1 MKSLC
6 CQWTCRSM
14 QLHVLWA
21 CFLVVA
27 CRRAHAARASGVRL
41 LSVCHHQV
49 MEAATVLLS
58 PEVCLDPSLPP
69 EQRAVADT
77 PPLPEVR
84 TTVLLLSP

>member
-1 MKSLC
+1 MDDVF
-6 CQWTCRSM
+6 CR
-14 QLHVLWA
+14 
-21 CFLVVA
+21 
-27 CRRAHAARASGVRL
+27 
-41 LSVCHHQV
+41 HQV

-84 TTVLLLSP
+84 NSSAAAVSPLMHSVSHTGCRVKHRSMKASGALKICLLGAVCWFL